1 MVRLLL
7 ILLIF
12 KAFSARADFLGF
24 GSGDKFKSR
33 LPEMTT
39 KLKDLDMSASPN
51 FEDNFNQAVK
61 EIENAIDSEKL
72 FCSGEA
78 TNQEGKTLPQE
89 QKQLCFRELK
99 KNYLS
104 AIDVI
109 FDLKRKYLTVLH
121 TEQLQKLSDI
131 HKKQKA
137 DFEKNF

>member
-7 ILLIF
+7 VLLIF

-33 LPEMTT
+33 LPALTT
-39 KLKDLDMSASPN
+39 KLKELDLKATPN
-51 FEDNFNQAVK
+51 FEDSFNQSVK

-72 FCSGEA
+72 YCSGEA
-78 TNQEGKTLPQE
+78 TNQEGKTLPPD

-99 KNYLS
+99 KNYLE
-104 AIDVI
+104 AVDVI
-109 FDLKRKYLTVLH
+109 FEMKRKYLTVLH
-121 TEQLQKLSDI
+121 TEQMQRLSDI

-137 DFEKNF
+137 DLEKNF